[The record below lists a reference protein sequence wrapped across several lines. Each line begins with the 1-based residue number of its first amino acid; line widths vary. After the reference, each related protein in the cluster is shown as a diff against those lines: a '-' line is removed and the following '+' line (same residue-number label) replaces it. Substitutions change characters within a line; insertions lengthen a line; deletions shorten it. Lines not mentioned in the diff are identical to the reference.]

1 MRKRLQSLG
10 FSFTSDFDSLIGK
23 FAAAQDYRE
32 KTGKSESHQLTRT
45 TALAVVLFEAPE
57 IQRALLS
64 LGLSYEKF
72 LAKAGLIDFSFS
84 QGSQTDVD
92 LFSSLDDAVI
102 RYVRSDDRV
111 LQTSK
116 DVFAIL
122 ILEDVLAT
130 PATYGELGKALRSC
144 GLGFKRLS
152 AALQS
157 RSLPFDPRRPSLR
170 IDSPARPTDSVSP
183 PFGENKPSP
192 GVDELPPQHVTE
204 PAATTPFYSDHPAH
218 RDLLNRKAVAET
230 IATMIES
237 VWREDDRE
245 KTNDRSFI
253 VHLHGRWGSGK
264 TSILNFLSESL
275 HRNRIGDDLST
286 EAHSPAW
293 VIVNY
298 NAWRNQNLGPAW
310 WTLMEAVYTQARD
323 QFGGWRSAKGKTL
336 IGRDRWWRIRSSH
349 APLAL
354 TTIAIVV
361 IVLWLSWALKTDLFG
376 KDGSSWFSGGL
387 AAIASSIGI
396 VVAIFTFGQTYR
408 IGSARTAKSYL
419 ELSRDPLSPLIK
431 RYGELIDDIGS
442 PVAVFIDD
450 LDRCNGEFVVELL
463 QTIQTLFRNAKVL
476 YVVAGDRDWI
486 CSSYQQQ
493 YAKFSDS
500 LGEPG
505 KSLGHLFVEK
515 VFQLSVEVPRLGET
529 ERDAYWDQLINARQ
543 QAAPNITV
551 VIFV

>member
-1 MRKRLQSLG
+1 
-10 FSFTSDFDSLIGK
+10 
-23 FAAAQDYRE
+23 
-32 KTGKSESHQLTRT
+32 
-45 TALAVVLFEAPE
+45 
-57 IQRALLS
+57 
-64 LGLSYEKF
+64 
-72 LAKAGLIDFSFS
+72 
-84 QGSQTDVD
+84 
-92 LFSSLDDAVI
+92 
-102 RYVRSDDRV
+102 
-111 LQTSK
+111 
-116 DVFAIL
+116 
-122 ILEDVLAT
+122 LEDVLAT

-323 QFGGWRSAKGKTL
+323 QFGGGGVRQKAK
-336 IGRDRWWRIRSSH
+336 H
-349 APLAL
+349 
-354 TTIAIVV
+354 
-361 IVLWLSWALKTDLFG
+361 
-376 KDGSSWFSGGL
+376 
-387 AAIASSIGI
+387 
-396 VVAIFTFGQTYR
+396 
-408 IGSARTAKSYL
+408 
-419 ELSRDPLSPLIK
+419 
-431 RYGELIDDIGS
+431 
-442 PVAVFIDD
+442 
-450 LDRCNGEFVVELL
+450 
-463 QTIQTLFRNAKVL
+463 
-476 YVVAGDRDWI
+476 
-486 CSSYQQQ
+486 
-493 YAKFSDS
+493 
-500 LGEPG
+500 
-505 KSLGHLFVEK
+505 
-515 VFQLSVEVPRLGET
+515 
-529 ERDAYWDQLINARQ
+529 
-543 QAAPNITV
+543 
-551 VIFV
+551 